1 MNEKRLLFVYNAHS
15 GQEKIKNKLVDILDI
30 FAKAGYE
37 ITVRPTQGKEDAT
50 KYIKEHGLNYDR
62 IVCCGGDGTLDEA
75 VNALLSLDGTIP
87 LGIIPA
93 GSTND
98 FGRTLSIPSNM
109 IKAAEV
115 AMTGKECLC
124 DVGQFLDKTFIYIA
138 AFGLLTEVS
147 YETKQEIKNIFG
159 HGAYVLE
166 GMRYLGMK
174 DIKPLEMTIATPDSI
189 IKDRFIYGMIT
200 NAASVG
206 GMKARNNEVI
216 KLNDGK
222 FEALFI
228 KYPEDT
234 LELNAT
240 LAALLSQ
247 EPDPEYMYYFQSE
260 SIQISASEP
269 VAWTLDGEAGGAHK
283 EVEIRNLKQAVS
295 LLVPPMA
302 EKFFQ

>member
-1 MNEKRLLFVYNAHS
+1 MKEKRLLFVYNAHS
-15 GQEKIKNKLVDILDI
+15 GHEKIRIKLVDILDI
-30 FAKAGYE
+30 FTKAGYE
-37 ITVRPTQGKEDAT
+37 ITIHPTQGKGDAT
-50 KYIKEHGLNYDR
+50 EYIKERGINYDR

-75 VNALLSLDGTIP
+75 VNALLSFERTIP

-109 IKAAEV
+109 VKAAEIT
-115 AMTGKECLC
+115 MTGKECLC
-124 DVGQFLDKTFIYIA
+124 DVGQFLDKTFIYVA

-174 DIKPLEMTIATPDSI
+174 DIKPLEMTIATPDAI

-200 NAASVG
+200 NAASIG
-206 GMKARNNEVI
+206 GMKTRNDADI
-216 KLNDGK
+216 KLNDGQ

-240 LAALLSQ
+240 LASLISQ
-247 EPDPEYMYYFQSE
+247 EPDPEYMYYFQAE

-283 EVEIRNLKQAVS
+283 EVEIRNLKQAIS
-295 LLVPPMA
+295 ILVPPKS
-302 EKFFQ
+302 EKYFS